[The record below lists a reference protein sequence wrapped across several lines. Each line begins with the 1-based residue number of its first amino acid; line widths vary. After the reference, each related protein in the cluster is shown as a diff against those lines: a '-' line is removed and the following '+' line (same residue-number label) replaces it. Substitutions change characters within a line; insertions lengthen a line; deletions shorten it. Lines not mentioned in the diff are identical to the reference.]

1 MKKRLQTRQDRIM
14 TFANFISFSRIVLAF
29 PLIYSFERM
38 RAPDGSIVDYHYWLS
53 LIILLVI
60 VLSDF
65 LDGFVARMAD
75 EITDFGKL
83 IDPIADKIC
92 MVVVII
98 YLISIGGPVGWAYLV
113 FLFLLTIRD
122 TFIVTIGI
130 YLMYAQD
137 EVFASNTSGKW
148 FLALSGISMLLFIF
162 YPDSVLNWLCYG
174 LAMVLFVVSSYE
186 YIRRYLKYFRK
197 IEGSR

>member
-14 TFANFISFSRIVLAF
+14 TFANFISFSRIVFAF
-29 PLIYSFERM
+29 PLIYSFENM
-38 RAPDGSIVDYHYWLS
+38 RLPDGSFVNYYYWIS
-53 LIILLVI
+53 LAILLLI

-98 YLISIGGPVGWAYLV
+98 YLISLGGPVGWAYLI

-148 FLALSGISMLLFIF
+148 FLTFSGISMLLFIF
-162 YPDSVLNWLCYG
+162 YPDSNLNWLCYSFS
-174 LAMVLFVVSSYE
+174 MILFVVSSYE
-186 YIRRYLKYFRK
+186 YVKRYLRYFRK
-197 IEGSR
+197 IEKDV

>member
-83 IDPIADKIC
+83 IDPIADKI
-92 MVVVII
+92 
-98 YLISIGGPVGWAYLV
+98 LIAAGALFVGGKLLGAVGAV
-113 FLFLLTIRD
+113 SGLLTIAKL
-122 TFIVTIGI
+122 FASPLGIGALLFSFGAWGPALFGKNSVSQKVDASVNVLWTDGGI
-130 YLMYAQD
+130 LISGGTPISGFTD
-137 EVFASNTSGKW
+137 EV
-148 FLALSGISMLLFIF
+148 
-162 YPDSVLNWLCYG
+162 
-174 LAMVLFVVSSYE
+174 
-186 YIRRYLKYFRK
+186 RYL
-197 IEGSR
+197 GHV